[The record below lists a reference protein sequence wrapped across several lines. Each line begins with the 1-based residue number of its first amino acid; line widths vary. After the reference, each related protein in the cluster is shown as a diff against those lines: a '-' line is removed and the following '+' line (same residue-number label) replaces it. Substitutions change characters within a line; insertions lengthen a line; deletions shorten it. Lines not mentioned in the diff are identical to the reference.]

1 MSVRN
6 ALKQMQHKWMMDNIS
21 QQNNGAPEISVNEK
35 PNIDINNQGV
45 YGTVPSDKNAR
56 GVQEVVHDE
65 NVSFDRDGDTMRV
78 CYMCCC
84 GRQKQ
89 IFFAITN

>member
-1 MSVRN
+1 MEVVLLLP
-6 ALKQMQHKWMMDNIS
+6 ALLLREVDECEKCLVPVI
-21 QQNNGAPEISVNEK
+21 AVNEK
-35 PNIDINNQGV
+35 PNIDINSQRV
-45 YGTVPSDKNAR
+45 YGTVPSEQNA
-56 GVQEVVHDE
+56 GVVQEVVHDE

-89 IFFAITN
+89 IFFAIPN